1 MEKKM
6 GLLDIFKLKATVLP
20 VELTPLNFQ
29 PSIKNSPVPVLV
41 DFYSNTCAPCA
52 QMAKTVTKF
61 ATDFQ
66 GRIRVGA
73 FNIEQDKEGK
83 IVVPFK
89 VRSVPTL
96 IIFNKGEAVETFVGV
111 TGYLKL
117 QEALEKLEGKK

>member
-1 MEKKM
+1 M
-6 GLLDIFKLKATVLP
+6 GLFDILKLKPKVLP
-20 VELTPLNFQ
+20 VELNPANFS

-66 GRIRVGA
+66 GRVRVGA
-73 FNIEQDKEGK
+73 FNIENDENGK

-89 VRSVPTL
+89 VRAVPTL
-96 IIFNKGEAVETFVGV
+96 IFFNKGEPVETFVGV

-117 QEALEKLEGKK
+117 KESLEKLENN

>member
-1 MEKKM
+1 M
-6 GLLDIFKLKATVLP
+6 GMFDLFKLKARVLP
-20 VELTPLNFQ
+20 VELTPLNFH

-52 QMAKTVTKF
+52 LMAKTVTKF

-73 FNIEQDKEGK
+73 FNIEKDTEGK

-89 VRSVPTL
+89 VRAVPTL
-96 IIFNKGEAVETFVGV
+96 ILFNKGEAVETFVGV

>member
-1 MEKKM
+1 M
-6 GLLDIFKLKATVLP
+6 GILNLFKLKARVMP
-20 VELTPLNFQ
+20 VELTPSNFH

-41 DFYSNTCAPCA
+41 DFYSNTCAPCV

-73 FNIEQDKEGK
+73 FNIENDEEGK

-89 VRSVPTL
+89 VRAVPTL
-96 IIFNKGEAVETFVGV
+96 IVFNKGIPVETFVGV
-111 TGYLKL
+111 TGYIKLK
-117 QEALEKLEGKK
+117 EVLEKIEKKG